1 MNANSSDLWLALCC
15 DVADSCAWKLIV
27 FFWPC
32 GVYGLITHTSTGS
45 DLLPISPAASA
56 LNIILFVYSCKRR
69 KLRVFSIPD
78 FGRWPDAGS
87 AFYCAN
93 GQNERNEQTKSKSYK
108 SHGRGRFK
116 ERPFAHPPTLKIPQR
131 INGKLNQ
138 MPSHKDTCRLEKKS
152 PMNQSNVAVFRRL
165 LAEVF
170 VNCLKFDEKSTK
182 NRKWMKFAPEILQ
195 HLQII
200 KIYSLKSQCQS
211 SVAKSAI
218 FKGNLAP
225 NLIPSNFIPFSG
237 NNLKNS

>member
-1 MNANSSDLWLALCC
+1 MNEIGWMQIQAIYDWHCVVML
-15 DVADSCAWKLIV
+15 LIV
-27 FFWPC
+27 AHGSWLFFWPC
-32 GVYGLITHTSTGS
+32 CVYGLITHTSTGS

-138 MPSHKDTCRLEKKS
+138 MPSHKDKCRLEKKS

-170 VNCLKFDEKSTK
+170 ANCLKFD
-182 NRKWMKFAPEILQ
+182 
-195 HLQII
+195 
-200 KIYSLKSQCQS
+200 
-211 SVAKSAI
+211 
-218 FKGNLAP
+218 
-225 NLIPSNFIPFSG
+225 
-237 NNLKNS
+237 